1 MKAFRRAGN
10 LHPRCV
16 PGSLKRRKT
25 YLNAFKRRPNMN
37 LRKRE
42 KRLRRKKRL
51 NRPKMSIPKQ
61 RKKNLIKRMK
71 LSMLKRSN

>member
-1 MKAFRRAGN
+1 
-10 LHPRCV
+10 
-16 PGSLKRRKT
+16 
-25 YLNAFKRRPNMN
+25 MN

-51 NRPKMSIPKQ
+51 NLPKMGIPKQ

-71 LSMLKRSN
+71 LSMLKRLN

>member
-1 MKAFRRAGN
+1 
-10 LHPRCV
+10 
-16 PGSLKRRKT
+16 
-25 YLNAFKRRPNMN
+25 MN

-42 KRLRRKKRL
+42 KRLRRKKRF
-51 NRPKMSIPKQ
+51 NRPKMGIPKQ